1 MLKFIIKRL
10 FSTIPVMGF
19 VALFVFSLLHLAP
32 GDPSG
37 ILAGEDA
44 TPEDLALMHEALRL
58 DRPLYEQFALW
69 VGDLLRGDFGTSIF
83 TNRPVLELIGQ
94 RVEPTISLALV
105 TLVFSVVLAIP
116 LGTFAAWRAGS
127 LTDRSVMVFSVLGF
141 SIPTFV
147 FGYVLIY
154 VFSLKLG
161 TFPVQGFVSIRDG
174 IGPFFSH
181 LVLPTIML
189 GTSFMVLVTR
199 ITRASVMEVLSED
212 YIRTAKAKG
221 VKDRTVLTK
230 HALRNAAVPIVTV
243 VGLGFAFLVSGV
255 VITESVFNIPGIGR
269 LTVEAIAKRDYPV
282 IQGIILIVSAVY
294 VVINTMTDIIYAYF
308 DPRIRY

>member
-1 MLKFIIKRL
+1 MFKFTIKRL
-10 FSTIPVMGF
+10 FSAIPVMGF

-58 DRPLYEQFALW
+58 DRPLYEQFVFW
-69 VGDLLRGDFGTSIF
+69 VGDLLQGDFGTSIF

-105 TLVFSVVLAIP
+105 TLVFSVILAIP

-127 LTDRSVMVFSVLGF
+127 LTDRAVMVFSVLGF
-141 SIPTFV
+141 SVPTFV

-154 VFSLKLG
+154 IFSLKLG
-161 TFPVQGFVSIRDG
+161 TLPVQGFASIREG

-181 LVLPTIML
+181 LALPTIML

-221 VKDRTVLTK
+221 VKDRIVLTK

-282 IQGIILIVSAVY
+282 IQGVILIVSALY
-294 VVINTMTDIIYAYF
+294 VVINTATDIIYAYF

>member
-58 DRPLYEQFALW
+58 DRPLYEQFAFW
-69 VGDLLRGDFGTSIF
+69 VGDLLQGDFGTSIF

-105 TLVFSVVLAIP
+105 TLVFSVILAIP

-127 LTDRSVMVFSVLGF
+127 LTDRAVMVFSVLGF
-141 SIPTFV
+141 SVPTFV

-154 VFSLKLG
+154 IFSLKLG
-161 TFPVQGFVSIRDG
+161 TLPVQGFASIREG

-181 LVLPTIML
+181 LALPTIML

-221 VKDRTVLTK
+221 VKDRIVLTK

-282 IQGIILIVSAVY
+282 IQGVILIVSALY
-294 VVINTMTDIIYAYF
+294 VVINTATDIIYAYF